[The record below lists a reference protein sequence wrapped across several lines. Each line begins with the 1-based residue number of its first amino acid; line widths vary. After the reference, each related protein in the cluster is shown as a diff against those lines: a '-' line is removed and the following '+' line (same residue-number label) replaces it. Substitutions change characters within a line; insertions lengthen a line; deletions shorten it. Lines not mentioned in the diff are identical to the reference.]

1 VILNLIAATT
11 TAKGL
16 TVESF
21 LDTQTYPAGIK
32 VTDEEMA
39 TTRLQRDAFHGEW
52 TYPISP
58 HAA

>member
-1 VILNLIAATT
+1 VILSLIAATT
-11 TAKGL
+11 TTMGL

-21 LDTQTYPAGIK
+21 LDTQTYPTGLK

-39 TTRLQRDAFHGEW
+39 TIHLERDAFHGEW
-52 TYPISP
+52 NDTISP